1 MRGSVIVTC
10 CQQVLPAAAL
20 DKAVM
25 LVARVRKELGSVLA
39 KVPWMDKS
47 AHEAAALKLSN
58 MVAAAITI

>member
-1 MRGSVIVTC
+1 M
-10 CQQVLPAAAL
+10 LPAAAL

-25 LVARVRKELGSVLA
+25 LVARVRKELGLVLA